1 MATVKQ
7 PPAGPRRS
15 EVLAALSLAI
25 DLGLGQPMEHMLRS
39 CLLALRIA
47 GAAGVDTAGQ
57 GRLYYANQVAWIGC
71 HADSFELAALFTDDI
86 AFRADYYNR
95 DQRGLS
101 MYAGMFSHAG
111 AGLPPLARAR
121 PTGPGSRRPAAPRCG
136 P

>member
-1 MATVKQ
+1 MAGVKQ
-7 PPAGPRRS
+7 SPAAPRRS
-15 EVLAALSLAI
+15 EILAALSLAI

-47 GAAGVDTAGQ
+47 EAAGVDAAAQ

-95 DQRGLS
+95 DQRGLP
-101 MYAGMFSHAG
+101 MYAGMFSH
-111 AGLPPLARAR
+111 PAR
-121 PTGPGSRRPAAPRCG
+121 PCRRSPALPTGRVSRPRAAPRCG
-136 P
+136 T